1 MILNL
6 IDKNNPKLKEVSL
19 PFVFGSSIDPVELAR
34 SLTELAITEDS
45 ISLSAPQCGIN
56 VRAFVILADPVLACF
71 NPKIVDSSDEQLYLE
86 EKCLTFPKVVLKVK
100 RPKKIRVRFT
110 MPNGVTETR
119 IFDGLTSRHFQQQLD
134 HLDGVLFTQRATS
147 FHREQALRKAK
158 LAS

>member
-1 MILNL
+1 MLLNL
-6 IDKNNPKLKEVSL
+6 IDKNNPSLKEKSL
-19 PFVFGSSIDPVELAR
+19 PFIFGSSIDPVEIAR

-56 VRAFVILADPVLACF
+56 ARVFVILADPVLACF
-71 NPKIVDSSDEQLYLE
+71 NPKIVDSSEEQLYLE

-119 IFDGLTSRHFQQQLD
+119 IFDGLTARHFQQQVD

-147 FHREQALRKAK
+147 FHREQAFRRAK

>member
-1 MILNL
+1 MILQPV
-6 IDKNNPKLKEVSL
+6 DRNNPILKEKAQ

-34 SLTELAITEDS
+34 SLTELAITADS
-45 ISLSAPQCGIN
+45 ISLSAPQCGVN
-56 VRAFVILADPVLACF
+56 ARVFVILADPVLACF
-71 NPKIVDSSDEQLYLE
+71 NPKIVDSSEEELYLE

-119 IFDGLTSRHFQQQLD
+119 VFDGLTARHFQQQLD
-134 HLDGVLFTQRATS
+134 HLDGVLFTQRATR
-147 FHREQALRKAK
+147 FHREQAFKRAK